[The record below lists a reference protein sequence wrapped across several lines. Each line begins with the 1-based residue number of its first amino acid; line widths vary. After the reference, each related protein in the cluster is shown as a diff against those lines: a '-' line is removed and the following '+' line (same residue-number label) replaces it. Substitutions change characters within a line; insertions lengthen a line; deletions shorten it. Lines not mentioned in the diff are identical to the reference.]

1 MKRDNLKLTS
11 VKIHKDLADN
21 FKVQSAVTGF
31 SLQKLVNRTLHLFMN
46 DPEFKIKI
54 MAYSTLSP
62 SGSL

>member
-1 MKRDNLKLTS
+1 MKSDNLKLTS
-11 VKIHKDLADN
+11 VKIHKDLAEN

-46 DPEFKIKI
+46 DSEFKIKI
-54 MAYSTLSP
+54 MSYSTLSP